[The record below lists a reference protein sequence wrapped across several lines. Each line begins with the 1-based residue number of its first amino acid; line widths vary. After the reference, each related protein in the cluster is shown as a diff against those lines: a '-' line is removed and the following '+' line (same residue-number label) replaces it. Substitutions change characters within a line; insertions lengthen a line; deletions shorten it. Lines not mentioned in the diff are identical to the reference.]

1 MAQSLSISATSATRD
16 RVTFIDWTYVHLQRG
31 ILLVISTTF
40 VTKCYLWRQCG
51 RLTGIT
57 TVNFTA
63 FQQFSEME
71 EKSELFGEPA
81 QRGFLTSLAAF
92 YRRWIVL
99 EPTIFLFL
107 VSGRMV
113 YFTRANLFI
122 DVSWSLQLE
131 LKFCRQVVCCGMK
144 NMTEAQCGNL
154 TTETKKQV
162 MGNKNFN

>member
-51 RLTGIT
+51 QLTGIT

-122 DVSWSLQLE
+122 DVS
-131 LKFCRQVVCCGMK
+131 
-144 NMTEAQCGNL
+144 
-154 TTETKKQV
+154 
-162 MGNKNFN
+162 

>member
-1 MAQSLSISATSATRD
+1 MAKSLSISATSATRD

-40 VTKCYLWRQCG
+40 ITKCYLWRQCG
-51 RLTGIT
+51 QLTGIT

-107 VSGRMV
+107 VILWLSFIYTM
-113 YFTRANLFI
+113 YFVLEYTNEILCT
-122 DVSWSLQLE
+122 VVWSSWNSHCLIGDCYCYLVEKQNWSCNSLSL
-131 LKFCRQVVCCGMK
+131 
-144 NMTEAQCGNL
+144 GNIS
-154 TTETKKQV
+154 
-162 MGNKNFN
+162 F